1 MSTAINHAKR
11 SHKSAYRARGFSG
24 HGRLSVIKPSLD
36 KNKSMQVINQLAKF
50 LSKKKG
56 ENASG

>member
-1 MSTAINHAKR
+1 MSSAINHAKR
-11 SHKSAYRARGFSG
+11 SHRSAFRTKGFSG
-24 HGRLSVIKPSLD
+24 SRKSVIKPTVGKEASKQL
-36 KNKSMQVINQLAKF
+36 INQIAKF

>member
-1 MSTAINHAKR
+1 MSTAINHAKHSHR
-11 SHKSAYRARGFSG
+11 SHYRSKAFNGG
-24 HGRLSVIKPSLD
+24 GRKSVITPSLN

>member
-1 MSTAINHAKR
+1 MSSAINHAKR
-11 SHKSAYRARGFSG
+11 SHRSAYRARGFSAG
-24 HGRLSVIKPSLD
+24 GRKSVINPTVSKEASKQL
-36 KNKSMQVINQLAKF
+36 INQIAKF